1 MFARRIAFR
10 RIAFALLAGAAVGCA
25 FPPAGALPPPVT
37 TADADAAKSRFPD
50 ASEGSLNAGRSL
62 FASRCNGCHH
72 YPDVSKIEDGRWP
85 EIPSRM
91 GKKASLDD
99 AQTHAVLSFILVAR
113 SEPAPSR

>member
-1 MFARRIAFR
+1 MLSRSLT
-10 RIAFALLAGAAVGCA
+10 FALLASAATGCA

-37 TADADAAKSRFPD
+37 TADADAAKARFPD
-50 ASEGSLNAGRSL
+50 ASEGSLNAGREL

-85 EIPSRM
+85 EILSRM

-99 AQTHAVLSFILVAR
+99 AQTHAVLSFILVVR
-113 SEPAPSR
+113 SESATSR